1 MQSEIKNINDK
12 NLSPFEG
19 SSEGRQY
26 IPLSEAGNILNTSRD
41 YMNVLVRRGKLRAV
55 KLGRNWVTTKEWVAE
70 YRNGSNISKFRNFP
84 PKADQSQA
92 ENISKIAAEEKI
104 ELQNLKSGLILERE
118 KALEAKALIPEI
130 TLSSRE
136 LKTEERKNIL
146 ETVKEN
152 IKSRDISELKKVSQQ
167 VGILKSLRRWSN
179 GKFIAASITAV
190 FFLAIFLNLAIGG
203 FDVSRSFKIS
213 KFQSLNISLLRQGYG
228 GQAKYQANILSDVFK
243 NFPNDVPFFYRWLV
257 DGASRSL
264 SFLKSKPSSELV
276 ISELP
281 KGESKIV
288 KPQETA
294 PRIDT
299 LDEALALDL
308 PAEALAEAGV
318 ETGTFGVPGAPI
330 SEGAFTLIENRLSV
344 VETSLAEQKALTQAE
359 LRLQKKTILGTLET
373 LIGISKLLPSYPIS
387 TIVVQGQPA
396 TLTSYSISPSVHSGF
411 DRLSANYFNLAN
423 NAEINGSLTVK
434 SGGTFNTLSVSG
446 ATSLSGNTT
455 IGGTLNVSG
464 ETTLNNLIVNGTFN
478 LVGSSSLGNASS
490 TNFTVSDTGWINQL
504 KVTGTATTTFN
515 NPITSASGNFIVA
528 GDSASNLLLSP
539 YGGNIGIGTT
549 SPGSLLSV
557 HSSGNVYIGGNLTVS
572 GTTNLSGSSFSSTN
586 ASTTN
591 LTVAGTAWINN
602 GVITNASSTNLTATN
617 FWSTT
622 GTITTLNSTTGTI
635 TNASTSALTINFSAS
650 QSTSTT
656 PFNVY

>member
-179 GKFIAASITAV
+179 GKFIAASITTV

-213 KFQSLNISLLRQGYG
+213 KFQSLNIPLLRQGYG

-299 LDEALALDL
+299 LDEALALDSL
-308 PAEALAEAGV
+308 SPGEEAPQFAEGEEISLSGISAGQ
-318 ETGTFGVPGAPI
+318 
-330 SEGAFTLIENRLSV
+330 FTLIENRLSV

-396 TLTSYSISPSVHSGF
+396 TLTSYSISPSVHSCF

-423 NAEINGSLTVK
+423 NAEINGSLTVR

-464 ETTLNNLIVNGTFN
+464 DTTLNNLIVNGTFN
-478 LVGSSSLGNASS
+478 LVGSS
-490 TNFTVSDTGWINQL
+490 
-504 KVTGTATTTFN
+504 
-515 NPITSASGNFIVA
+515 
-528 GDSASNLLLSP
+528 
-539 YGGNIGIGTT
+539 
-549 SPGSLLSV
+549 
-557 HSSGNVYIGGNLTVS
+557 
-572 GTTNLSGSSFSSTN
+572 
-586 ASTTN
+586 
-591 LTVAGTAWINN
+591 
-602 GVITNASSTNLTATN
+602 
-617 FWSTT
+617 
-622 GTITTLNSTTGTI
+622 
-635 TNASTSALTINFSAS
+635 
-650 QSTSTT
+650 
-656 PFNVY
+656 

>member
-190 FFLAIFLNLAIGG
+190 FFLAIFLNLAIGC
-203 FDVSRSFKIS
+203 FDVSRSLKIS

-299 LDEALALDL
+299 LDEALALDSFS
-308 PAEALAEAGV
+308 PGEEAPQFAEGEEISLSGISAGQ
-318 ETGTFGVPGAPI
+318 
-330 SEGAFTLIENRLSV
+330 FTLIENRLSV

-396 TLTSYSISPSVHSGF
+396 TLTSY
-411 DRLSANYFNLAN
+411 
-423 NAEINGSLTVK
+423 
-434 SGGTFNTLSVSG
+434 
-446 ATSLSGNTT
+446 SGNTT

-591 LTVAGTAWINN
+591 LTVAGT
-602 GVITNASSTNLTATN
+602 T
-617 FWSTT
+617 
-622 GTITTLNSTTGTI
+622 
-635 TNASTSALTINFSAS
+635 
-650 QSTSTT
+650 
-656 PFNVY
+656 

>member
-1 MQSEIKNINDK
+1 M
-12 NLSPFEG
+12 
-19 SSEGRQY
+19 
-26 IPLSEAGNILNTSRD
+26 
-41 YMNVLVRRGKLRAV
+41 
-55 KLGRNWVTTKEWVAE
+55 
-70 YRNGSNISKFRNFP
+70 
-84 PKADQSQA
+84 
-92 ENISKIAAEEKI
+92 
-104 ELQNLKSGLILERE
+104 
-118 KALEAKALIPEI
+118 
-130 TLSSRE
+130 
-136 LKTEERKNIL
+136 
-146 ETVKEN
+146 
-152 IKSRDISELKKVSQQ
+152 
-167 VGILKSLRRWSN
+167 
-179 GKFIAASITAV
+179 
-190 FFLAIFLNLAIGG
+190 
-203 FDVSRSFKIS
+203 
-213 KFQSLNISLLRQGYG
+213 
-228 GQAKYQANILSDVFK
+228 
-243 NFPNDVPFFYRWLV
+243 FPNDVPFFYRWLV

-299 LDEALALDL
+299 LDEALALDSL
-308 PAEALAEAGV
+308 SPGEEAPQFAEGEEIPLSGISAGQ
-318 ETGTFGVPGAPI
+318 
-330 SEGAFTLIENRLSV
+330 FTLIENRLSV

-423 NAEINGSLTVK
+423 NAEINGSLTVR

-464 ETTLNNLIVNGTFN
+464 DTTLNNLTVNGSTNISGGSFN
-478 LVGSSSLGNASS
+478 NAS
-490 TNFTVSDTGWINQL
+490 TTYFTVSDTGWINQL

-528 GDSASNLLLSP
+528 GDSASNILINP

-557 HSSGNVYIGGNLTVS
+557 HSSGNVYIGGDLTVS

-591 LTVAGTAWINN
+591 LTVAGTTWINN
-602 GVITNASSTNLTATN
+602 AIITNASSTNLTATN
-617 FWSTT
+617 FWSTS

-656 PFNVY
+656 PFNVYSSTSSVFSIAPSGLVTAPNFTATTATLTNASSTYLSVSDTAWINKLVTTNATTTTFRSSGLATFGGNVGIGTTSPGSLLSVHSSGNVYIGGDLTVSGTTNLSGSSFSSVNASTTNLTVAGTAWINNGVITNASTTYATLPTFWGTTGIVTNASSTNLTGTNFWSTNGTITNASSTYLTVSDTAWFNNL

>member
-1 MQSEIKNINDK
+1 M
-12 NLSPFEG
+12 
-19 SSEGRQY
+19 
-26 IPLSEAGNILNTSRD
+26 
-41 YMNVLVRRGKLRAV
+41 AV
-55 KLGRNWVTTKEWVAE
+55 
-70 YRNGSNISKFRNFP
+70 I
-84 PKADQSQA
+84 
-92 ENISKIAAEEKI
+92 
-104 ELQNLKSGLILERE
+104 
-118 KALEAKALIPEI
+118 
-130 TLSSRE
+130 
-136 LKTEERKNIL
+136 
-146 ETVKEN
+146 
-152 IKSRDISELKKVSQQ
+152 
-167 VGILKSLRRWSN
+167 
-179 GKFIAASITAV
+179 
-190 FFLAIFLNLAIGG
+190 
-203 FDVSRSFKIS
+203 
-213 KFQSLNISLLRQGYG
+213 
-228 GQAKYQANILSDVFK
+228 
-243 NFPNDVPFFYRWLV
+243 
-257 DGASRSL
+257 
-264 SFLKSKPSSELV
+264 
-276 ISELP
+276 
-281 KGESKIV
+281 
-288 KPQETA
+288 
-294 PRIDT
+294 
-299 LDEALALDL
+299 L

-318 ETGTFGVPGAPI
+318 ETGAFGVPGAPI

-549 SPGSLLSV
+549 SPWGLLSV
-557 HSSGNVYIGGNLTVS
+557 DQTSGSGALKPLFVVGDNGTSTPFFFITQKGVSSFGSSSPSNIFLNPGDVVIGRNGASSGLF
-572 GTTNLSGSSFSSTN
+572 LS
-586 ASTTN
+586 
-591 LTVAGTAWINN
+591 
-602 GVITNASSTNLTATN
+602 
-617 FWSTT
+617 
-622 GTITTLNSTTGTI
+622 
-635 TNASTSALTINFSAS
+635 
-650 QSTSTT
+650 
-656 PFNVY
+656 